1 MAHFAQIDF
10 NNKVTNIIVIDDS
23 WIINAQ
29 TRINEELGLS
39 GTWIQTSYNT
49 KGGIHYAPNSDIPDG
64 EPQIGY
70 NFAGI
75 GYNYDPIKNAFYA
88 SQPYQSWI
96 LNKTTYT
103 WQAPIPY
110 PIDGKNYYWDETNQ
124 TWILQVVSTTTSQ
137 TTQNTYTPLV
147 TTNVAQAPALFTL
160 QDPTPVVITTNN
172 AVLTTNNVAVTTNNV
187 AITTNNTTP

>member
-1 MAHFAQIDF
+1 MCIR
-10 NNKVTNIIVIDDS
+10 DS
-23 WIINAQ
+23 
-29 TRINEELGLS
+29 
-39 GTWIQTSYNT
+39 
-49 KGGIHYAPNSDIPDG
+49 
-64 EPQIGY
+64 
-70 NFAGI
+70 
-75 GYNYDPIKNAFYA
+75 
-88 SQPYQSWI
+88 
-96 LNKTTYT
+96 
-103 WQAPIPY
+103 PY